1 MSRRIVALFTTV
13 CVLMCALC
21 LRVYSITQSSYAA
34 VQRSGSTVT
43 VEVCK
48 TRGVFYDCN
57 MNLMTNRET
66 EKRAAI
72 VPTAQALAAIYNYFS
87 ADEADLLMKRLSRG
101 KPVVSTVS
109 DDFSAASGA
118 TVFDVGKRY
127 GTQPLAP
134 HIIGYLDGG
143 GRRGISGFEKSF
155 DDYLAAAESK
165 TTVTYDVDASGRVL
179 SGERPKIEKAELPK
193 QGVKLT
199 LDAEIQQL
207 AQNAAKRIK
216 SGAVVIAEVETG
228 AVRAVVS
235 TPAFDPEDVGES
247 LNDESS
253 PFINRAF
260 RGYSLG
266 SVFKIVTAA
275 AAIENNIFLEEPF
288 ICTGSTLAG
297 GIDFD
302 CYQGAAHGEVTM
314 QTALEKSCN
323 SYFIQLALAVGKEKL
338 LAQAQKMG
346 LGQATRLAD
355 GVSSSAGILP
365 SDAELDSDAALANL
379 AFGQGRLLVTPLQAA
394 AMISCIAN
402 GGYYVQPQLIEGLVD
417 EKGAVEAQK
426 PLLQKKRVMSSMTAQ
441 TLSQY
446 LISAMENNYSNIA
459 APEYGGAGGKT
470 ATAQSG
476 WVRGG
481 KEVLHTWFAGFYPAR
496 SPKYAV
502 VVMNE
507 DGRFG
512 ASDCCPVFKEIADA
526 LHDNGFC

>member
-34 VQRSGSTVT
+34 AQRSGSTVT

-57 MNLMTNRET
+57 MNLLTNRET

-87 ADEADLLMKRLSRG
+87 VDEADLLMKRLSRG

-118 TVFDVGKRY
+118 TVFDVSKRY

-143 GRRGISGFEKSF
+143 GRRGISGLEKALTIIWRLPKAKSRLPMMLDAGARSF
-155 DDYLAAAESK
+155 GRKTENRESGAAE
-165 TTVTYDVDASGRVL
+165 A
-179 SGERPKIEKAELPK
+179 
-193 QGVKLT
+193 GVKLT

-216 SGAVVIAEVETG
+216 SGAVVITEVETG

-235 TPAFDPEDVGES
+235 TPAFNPENVGES

-297 GIDFD
+297 ETDFD

-323 SYFIQLALAVGKEKL
+323 SYFIQLALALGKEKL

-365 SDAELDSDAALANL
+365 SAAELDSDAGIGK
-379 AFGQGRLLVTPLQAA
+379 FSVRSGQAA
-394 AMISCIAN
+394 CHAASGGGDDFLRCKRRILCAAAAN
-402 GGYYVQPQLIEGLVD
+402 
-417 EKGAVEAQK
+417 
-426 PLLQKKRVMSSMTAQ
+426 
-441 TLSQY
+441 
-446 LISAMENNYSNIA
+446 
-459 APEYGGAGGKT
+459 
-470 ATAQSG
+470 
-476 WVRGG
+476 
-481 KEVLHTWFAGFYPAR
+481 
-496 SPKYAV
+496 
-502 VVMNE
+502 
-507 DGRFG
+507 
-512 ASDCCPVFKEIADA
+512 
-526 LHDNGFC
+526 